1 MSSQTPLEAI
11 KTIRSGLMFEIA
23 ATLLLVVGW
32 ALSIGLV
39 LAFGLL
45 AVLWVAAAAWIIA
58 GVLGIL
64 GILRVRRG
72 FNELRNLWPNV
83 GVGATGST
91 FVLVGYVLIVIGAVL
106 SVVGV
111 GTGVILL
118 GEIVEIIGVILLALG
133 FYHLG
138 DIYNDGLVK
147 WGGILSIVLGFI
159 GYIMVYVG
167 LGNVMRNLSS
177 GSPQPY
183 STPQQPYAQ
192 AQVYQVGQ
200 GVLRPDGYAS
210 FTLYS
215 PYQAKIV
222 GGYIEGYGISAT
234 NFTPDVLSPG
244 TNNVTAYFGNVGA
257 LQHGVT
263 YVVVLTLDVQG
274 STTYVR
280 VNVVYQ

>member
-1 MSSQTPLEAI
+1 MSAQTPLEAVQ
-11 KTIRSGLMFEIA
+11 TIRSGVLFQIV
-23 ATLLLVVGW
+23 ATLLLIIGVGSS
-32 ALSIGLV
+32 LGF
-39 LAFGLL
+39 AFGFGSAAGLGF
-45 AVLWVAAAAWIIA
+45 AAAVALA
-58 GVLGIL
+58 AAVVGIL
-64 GILRVRRG
+64 GVLRVRRG
-72 FNELRNLWPNV
+72 FIALRDSGLNV
-83 GVGATGST
+83 GIGATGAT
-91 FVLVGYVLIVIGAVL
+91 LILVGYVLIVLGAVL
-106 SVVGV
+106 SLALVGAAV
-111 GTGVILL
+111 LAL
-118 GEIVEIIGVILLALG
+118 GEVIEFIGVILLAIG
-133 FYHLG
+133 FYNLG
-138 DIYNDGLVK
+138 SAYNEGLVK
-147 WGGILSIVLGFI
+147 WGGILSIILGFI
-159 GYIMVYVG
+159 GYILVYIG
-167 LGNVMRNLSS
+167 LGSVMRNMSS

-183 STPQQPYAQ
+183 YTPQQPYAQ

-263 YVVVLTLDVQG
+263 YVIVLTVEVQG

-280 VNVVYQ
+280 VNVAYQ

>member
-11 KTIRSGLMFEIA
+11 QTIRSGLLIEIL
-23 ATLLLVVGW
+23 ATLLLAVGW
-32 ALSIGLV
+32 ASSIGLV
-39 LAFGLL
+39 LGFGPL
-45 AVLWVAAAAWIIA
+45 AGLGVAAAVWIIA

-72 FNELRNLWPNV
+72 FTELRNSGLNV
-83 GVGATGST
+83 GVGATGAKLI
-91 FVLVGYVLIVIGAVL
+91 LVGYALIVIGAVM

-118 GEIVEIIGVILLALG
+118 GEIVEFIGIVLLALG
-133 FYHLG
+133 FYNLG
-138 DIYNDGLVK
+138 SIYNEGLVK

-159 GYIMVYVG
+159 GYILVYVG

-177 GSPQPY
+177 SSPQPY

-234 NFTPDVLSPG
+234 YFTPNVLSPG

-257 LQHGVT
+257 LQRGVA

-280 VNVVYQ
+280 VSVAYQ